1 MRPLRPVGPTLREVA
16 SGLRRHDLALYAGG
30 LTFYGTIALLP
41 ATLVALRLA
50 GVLIGSDR
58 VARLGGR
65 VADALPDALGAPALV
80 ARLIAAGAHLSVL
93 TLLVALLPSTLYG
106 EGLRRAFGRLA
117 RTDESYTGWRG
128 RAGVLPLLLV
138 TPLMALAILLAAPT
152 FAHLT
157 SSGRGGTALAVY
169 LALVLDWLLL
179 PVPLAYVYRVVSPA
193 QVTWRAAA
201 VGALVTASLVSG
213 FLQGFVLFLS
223 IPLDL
228 GLPFGGYTA
237 VGAMVAVSLWL
248 WVLYLLVL
256 FGHQL
261 VLVLDRPV
269 VAPQGQDQT
278 QVMGT
283 ASSAVRASSRSAK

>member
-1 MRPLRPVGPTLREVA
+1 MRSLRPVGPTLREVA

-50 GVLIGSDR
+50 GVLIGPDR

-65 VADALPDALGAPALV
+65 VADALPDSLGAPALV

-106 EGLRRAFGRLA
+106 EGLRRAFARMA

-138 TPLMALAILLAAPT
+138 TPLMAVAILLAAPT
-152 FAHLT
+152 LAHLT

-179 PVPLAYVYRVVSPA
+179 SVPLTYIYRVLSPA
-193 QVTWRAAA
+193 EVSWRAAS
-201 VGALVTASLVSG
+201 VGALVTASFVSG

-248 WVLYLLVL
+248 WVLHLLVL
-256 FGHQL
+256 VGHQL
-261 VLVLDRPV
+261 VMVLDRP
-269 VAPQGQDQT
+269 
-278 QVMGT
+278 
-283 ASSAVRASSRSAK
+283 AVRVDGAQRAAAAAGLRSETRGSSRSAR